1 MKAIFNDKD
10 AFTITRAQESF
21 IFEQQKSYLNLFF
34 EYNQKNYNDIK
45 QYIDTKKIEKITLMN
60 NEDIEIYSTTNLIYF
75 CFLNIDFNNNPM
87 AMQISF
93 SNTEPKKDA
102 EE

>member
-1 MKAIFNDKD
+1 
-10 AFTITRAQESF
+10 
-21 IFEQQKSYLNLFF
+21 
-34 EYNQKNYNDIK
+34 
-45 QYIDTKKIEKITLMN
+45 MN